1 MKLTIPELSFVVL
14 IGVSGSG
21 KSTFARRHFKPTEIL
36 SSDYCR
42 GLVSDDENSQAATK
56 DAFEVLHFI
65 ARKRLAAGKLTVVDA
80 TNVQPEARK
89 PLIAIARE
97 FHCLPVAIVL
107 DVPERVAH
115 DRNKS
120 RPDRDFGPH
129 VIRQQSQQLHRSLR
143 GLEREGFRH
152 VHVLK
157 SLEEIEAAVIER
169 QPLWNNLK
177 HEHGPFDIIGDVHG
191 CFDELVELL
200 GKLGYEV
207 GSAGDPPAPFG
218 DPPNGTGITPLVA
231 TTPGFTID
239 APPVP
244 TGGSPVGTGQWPVLP
259 SIRVSH
265 PEGRKLVFVG
275 DLVDRGPK
283 IPQVLKLVINAVASG
298 AALCVPGNHDMKLM
312 RKLRGREVQI
322 THGLAES
329 LEQLA
334 DESEDFR
341 KRVAEFIDDLVSHYV
356 LDDGK
361 LVVAHAGMKESMQG
375 RGSGAVREFALFG
388 ETTGETDE
396 FGLPV
401 RYNWAAE
408 YRGAAAVVYGHTPVP
423 EPEWLN
429 RTINIDTGCVF
440 GGKLTALR
448 YPEKELVS
456 VPARQTYA
464 EPRKPFL
471 PPEDQAPAL
480 SAQQQHDDLLD
491 LVGVTGKRIVST
503 RLHGNVTIREENS
516 IAALEVMSRF
526 AANPKWLIYLP
537 PTMSPSETSQAPGLL
552 EHPAEAFAYF
562 RHAGVPR
569 VVCEEKHMG
578 SRAVVVVCR
587 DEDAARK
594 TFGVAGEGIGICY
607 TRTGRRFF
615 DNATLE
621 AEFLE
626 RVRAAATAAGFWDEF
641 KTEWLCLDCELMPW
655 SAKAQELLK
664 QQYAAVGASAQAT
677 LAAEVAVLKQAAGR
691 GLDVSELLAQTTAR
705 SQMLSDYIEAYRRYC
720 WPVNSVNDLKL
731 APFHLLATEGKVHAD
746 KPNDWHMQ
754 TLARLAGGIV
764 IATPFRVIDVTNPES
779 EAEGIRWWEELTGRG
794 GEGMVVKPSEF
805 IAKNRRGLVQPAVKC
820 RGREYLR
827 IIYGPEYTAIENVER
842 LRARGLSTKRSLAL
856 REFALGIESLE
867 RFVRKEPLRRVHE
880 AVFGVLA
887 LESESV
893 DPRL

>member
-21 KSTFARRHFKPTEIL
+21 KSTFARKHFKPTEIL

-56 DAFEVLHFI
+56 DAFELLHFI
-65 ARKRLAAGKLTVVDA
+65 SRKRLAAGKLTVVDA
-80 TNVQPEARK
+80 TNVQPESRK
-89 PLIAIARE
+89 PLVEIARE
-97 FHCLPVAIVL
+97 FHCLPVAIVFDL
-107 DVPERVAH
+107 PERVAH
-115 DRNKS
+115 DRNKT

-157 SLEEIEAAVIER
+157 SLEEVETAVIER

-200 GKLGYEV
+200 RKLGYEETAV
-207 GSAGDPPAPFG
+207 SAGDYFQIGTARERIIG
-218 DPPNGTGITPLVA
+218 DDNSTGSWRHL
-231 TTPGFTID
+231 D
-239 APPVP
+239 
-244 TGGSPVGTGQWPVLP
+244 
-259 SIRVSH
+259 
-265 PEGRKLVFVG
+265 GRKLIFVG

-283 IPQVLKLVINAVASG
+283 IPEVMRLVMKCVNAGS
-298 AALCVPGNHDMKLM
+298 ALCVPGNHDMKFM
-312 RKLRGREVQI
+312 RKIWGKDVQI

-329 LEQLA
+329 LAQFETYEQNYRGF
-334 DESEDFR
+334 S
-341 KRVAEFIDDLVSHYV
+341 RVAAEFIHKLVSHYV

-423 EPEWLN
+423 DPEWLN

-448 YPEKELVS
+448 YPERELVS
-456 VPARQTYA
+456 VPAKQTYA

-471 PPEDQAPAL
+471 PPEDQAPTL

-491 LVGVTGKRIVST
+491 LADVTGKRIVST

-537 PTMSPSETSQAPGLL
+537 PTMSPSETSHAPGLL

-562 RHAGVPR
+562 RHAGVPH

-578 SRAVVVVCR
+578 SRAVVIVCR
-587 DEDAARK
+587 DENAARK
-594 TFGVAGEGIGICY
+594 RFGVISEGTGICY

-626 RVRAAATAAGFWDEF
+626 RVRAAATAAGLWDEF
-641 KTEWLCLDCELMPW
+641 KTDWLCLDCELMPW

-664 QQYAAVGASAQAT
+664 QQYAAVGASARAT
-677 LAAEVAVLKQAAGR
+677 LANEVAILEQAAAH
-691 GLDVSELLAQTTAR
+691 GLDVSKWLAHTKERQK
-705 SQMLSDYIEAYRRYC
+705 MVDDYVAAYRCYC

-731 APFHLLATEGKVHAD
+731 APFHLLATEGKVHTD
-746 KPNDWHMQ
+746 KSHDWHMQ
-754 TLARLAGGIV
+754 TLARLVGGIIV
-764 IATPFRVIDVTNPES
+764 ATPFRIIDLTNPES
-779 EAEGIRWWEELTGRG
+779 ETEGIQWWKELTGRG
-794 GEGMVVKPSEF
+794 GEGMVVKPLEF
-805 IAKNRRGLVQPAVKC
+805 IARSRRGLVQPAVKC

-827 IIYGPEYTAIENVER
+827 IIYGPEYTAAENLER

-887 LESESV
+887 LESEPV